1 MWQKIVL
8 AVIPTLVALASVPLA
23 FPALLATGAAAT
35 LVSIRVSNLLAT
47 AGAGG
52 RLKQTETSIRDLAT
66 GLLSPWYFELRV
78 EEEAERCRRYGR
90 SMAVIVFKILLR
102 DREISM
108 DWRSESA
115 EAAQLCISVVRSVD
129 LSSMLGPFEFAVCLV
144 ETGQTGAQ
152 AVQQR
157 VAQQLAEYECLAG
170 FAVYPSDSLA
180 ASGLIRVAR
189 DRCDY
194 VQAA

>member
-1 MWQKIVL
+1 MWQKAVL
-8 AVIPTLVALASVPLA
+8 ALIPSLVALASVPLA